1 MLYTTCPT
9 CGFFIAQ
16 KTLEYEKGKLDICS
30 NPSLTEKEKEKK
42 LSELLLGLKL
52 RRYCCKMRIM
62 SYKRLVYDILP
73 IPKEN

>member
-30 NPSLTEKEKEKK
+30 NPLLTDKENLKK
-42 LSELLLGLKL
+42 KKIWWLFVQKFTLSELRSVPSCL
-52 RRYCCKMRIM
+52 
-62 SYKRLVYDILP
+62 DI
-73 IPKEN
+73 KVNE